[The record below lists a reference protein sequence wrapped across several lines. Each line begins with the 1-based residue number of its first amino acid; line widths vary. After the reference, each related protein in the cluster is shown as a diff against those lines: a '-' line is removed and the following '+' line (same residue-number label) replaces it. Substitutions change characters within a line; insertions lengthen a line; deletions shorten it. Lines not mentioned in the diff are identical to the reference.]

1 MSDFEQDYD
10 RGIDRFLARFW
21 DKKNQGA
28 SERVSERVARIR
40 QQHRRPALEHSH
52 FEQLGPSEG
61 VSGGVSEGVS
71 GGEEVFRHCALT
83 RVKQRCQVLV
93 VGGGPAGLSAALGE

>member
-1 MSDFEQDYD
+1 
-10 RGIDRFLARFW
+10 
-21 DKKNQGA
+21 
-28 SERVSERVARIR
+28 
-40 QQHRRPALEHSH
+40 
-52 FEQLGPSEG
+52 
-61 VSGGVSEGVS
+61 VS